1 MVMKRPFKLYV
12 DTSIWNFALETERS
26 DCLLTWEFL
35 KLCKNKTSDYSLFIS
50 TLVEDEMNKANPK
63 RRNELAKLI
72 GAFTPEVIQTNE
84 KETLNL
90 ANIYINEKLIPAKY
104 RDDATHIAIASLYRC
119 DFLVSWNFKHI
130 VRDKVI
136 KGVHLINLREGNPLI
151 DLVSP
156 RQFLGK

>member
-1 MVMKRPFKLYV
+1 MKRPFKLYL
-12 DTSIWNFALETERS
+12 DTSIWNFALETERP

-35 KLCKNKTSDYSLFIS
+35 RLCKNRTSEYSIFIS
-50 TLVEDEMNKANPK
+50 NLVEDEMNKANPK
-63 RRNELAKLI
+63 RRNELARLIDTFNPKLI
-72 GAFTPEVIQTNE
+72 HTNE
-84 KETLNL
+84 KDTLNL
-90 ANIYINEKLIPAKY
+90 ANIYINEKLIPVKY
-104 RDDATHIAIASLYRC
+104 RDDATHIAIASLDRC

-130 VRDKVI
+130 VKVKVI